1 MANNPEMIATIPAN
15 AEIIGCA
22 VVLMDA
28 TALTTDI
35 MLLLS
40 AAVSLNFV
48 IFFLLLFLNNLQ

>member
-1 MANNPEMIATIPAN
+1 MANKPEMIATKPAN

-28 TALTTDI
+28 KALTTDI

-48 IFFLLLFLNNLQ
+48 IFV